1 MKHDVHYFVSSVL
14 HSIQL
19 CSFAKDGPVHPGTT
33 KGAVNMFLEH
43 SQLSWIHDWIHDT
56 VTHAGK
62 RSLTGN
68 S

>member
-1 MKHDVHYFVSSVL
+1 MKHDV

-19 CSFAKDGPVHPGTT
+19 CSFAKDGPVHPGAT

-43 SQLSWIHDWIHDT
+43 SQLSWIHDT